1 MSSGNVDALLDLDAN
16 DQIGALHRGMVSP
29 TELTAAAIARAE
41 AINPKLNAIIHPR
54 FDKAANEAAA
64 LSAGPITTPLHGVP
78 IVVKD
83 LEAAIAGE
91 PHHMGSRALKN
102 AGYIAPTDSNIARRL
117 RRAGAVVIGR
127 TNTPEFGSTIT
138 TEPLAYG
145 AAHNPWNLEHS
156 TGGSSGG
163 SAASVAARIVAVGHA
178 NDGGGSI
185 RIPASECGLVGL
197 KPSRGRISKGPD
209 AGESWM
215 GATID
220 GVVTRSVRDT
230 ALMLDIL
237 SGYETGDPYTAP
249 PFARPLMEELGRP
262 VGFLRIGILDH
273 PLMDGGVDD
282 PETRE
287 SMARTRALLES
298 LGHIVE
304 EAHPVAMGDPDFPDT
319 FTGIVAVATD
329 AGLADVERIIGRPVG
344 EDDIEMDNLFMREIG
359 KSISGSQYV
368 SMVNWMHAWSRRML
382 DWWTPVDGSQGYD
395 LLVTPTLAGPPPKLG
410 WLTGPEAGLRLRSIL
425 QYTAQFNVT
434 GQPAIS
440 LPLHWSADGL
450 PIGVQFVAAA
460 NREDVL
466 VRIASQLEAAAPWRD
481 KVPPIA

>member
-1 MSSGNVDALLDLDAN
+1 MNEGNVDALLDLDAN

-29 TELTAAAIARAE
+29 AELTAAAIARAE

-54 FDKAANEAAA
+54 FDKAMKEAEA
-64 LSAGPITTPLHGVP
+64 LSGGPITTPLHGVP

-102 AGYIAPTDSNIARRL
+102 AGFIARADSNIAKRL

-145 AAHNPWNLEHS
+145 AAHNPWNLNHS

-163 SAASVAARIVAVGHA
+163 SAASVASRIVAIGHA

-237 SGYETGDPYTAP
+237 SGYESGDPYTAP
-249 PFARPLMEELGRP
+249 PFARPLLEEVGRP
-262 VGFLRIGILDH
+262 VGFLRIGVLDH
-273 PLMDGGVDD
+273 PLMLGGVDHE
-282 PETRE
+282 ETRE
-287 SMARTRALLES
+287 SIKNTCRLLES
-298 LGHIVE
+298 LGHYVE
-304 EAHPVAMGDPDFPDT
+304 EAHPAAMGDPDFADT

-329 AGLADVERIIGRPVG
+329 VGLEQVEQAIGRSVR
-344 EDDIEMDNLFMREIG
+344 EDEVEADNFFMREIG
-359 KSISGSQYV
+359 KSISATRYV

-395 LLVTPTLAGPPPKLG
+395 LLVCPTLAGPPPELG
-410 WLTGPEAGLRLRSIL
+410 WLAGPEAGLRLRSIL

-440 LPLHWSADGL
+440 LPLHWSRSGL
-450 PIGVQFVAAA
+450 PMGVQFVSAA

>member
-1 MSSGNVDALLDLDAN
+1 MSSENVDALLDLDAN

-29 TELTAAAIARAE
+29 AELTAAAIARAE

-64 LSAGPITTPLHGVP
+64 LSAGPVTTPLHGVP
-78 IVVKD
+78 VVVKD

-163 SAASVAARIVAVGHA
+163 SAASVAARIVAIGHA

-197 KPSRGRISKGPD
+197 RPSRGRISKGPD
-209 AGESWM
+209 TGESWM

-237 SGYETGDPYTAP
+237 AGYETGDPYTAP

-262 VGFLRIGILDH
+262 VGFLRIGILDR
-273 PLMDGGVDD
+273 PLMDGGVDH

-287 SMARTRALLES
+287 SMKRTRALLES

-382 DWWTPVDGSQGYD
+382 DWWMPADGSQGYD

-440 LPLHWSADGL
+440 LPLHWSVDGL
-450 PIGVQFVAAA
+450 PMGVQFVAAA

-481 KVPPIA
+481 KMPPIA

>member
-1 MSSGNVDALLDLDAN
+1 
-16 DQIGALHRGMVSP
+16 MVSP
-29 TELTAAAIARAE
+29 AELTAAAIARAE

-64 LSAGPITTPLHGVP
+64 LSAGPVTTPLHGVP
-78 IVVKD
+78 VVVKD

-163 SAASVAARIVAVGHA
+163 SAASVAARIVAIGHA

-209 AGESWM
+209 TGESWM

-237 SGYETGDPYTAP
+237 AGYETGDPYTAP

-262 VGFLRIGILDH
+262 VGFLRIGILDR
-273 PLMDGGVDD
+273 PLMDGGVDH

-287 SMARTRALLES
+287 SMKRTRALLES

-382 DWWTPVDGSQGYD
+382 DWWMPADGSQGYD

-450 PIGVQFVAAA
+450 PMGVQFVAAA

-481 KVPPIA
+481 KMPPIA

>member
-1 MSSGNVDALLDLDAN
+1 MSSENVDALLDLDAN

-29 TELTAAAIARAE
+29 AELTAAAIARAE

-64 LSAGPITTPLHGVP
+64 LSAGPVTTPLHGVP
-78 IVVKD
+78 VVVKD

-163 SAASVAARIVAVGHA
+163 SAASVAARIVAIGHA

-209 AGESWM
+209 TGESWM

-237 SGYETGDPYTAP
+237 AGYETGDPYTAP
-249 PFARPLMEELGRP
+249 PFSRPLMEELGRP
-262 VGFLRIGILDH
+262 VGFLRIGILDR
-273 PLMDGGVDD
+273 PLMDGGVDH

-287 SMARTRALLES
+287 SMKRTRALLES

-382 DWWTPVDGSQGYD
+382 DWWMPADGSQGYD

-440 LPLHWSADGL
+440 LPLHWSVDGL
-450 PIGVQFVAAA
+450 PMGVQFVAAA

-481 KVPPIA
+481 KMPPIA

>member
-1 MSSGNVDALLDLDAN
+1 MNAPNLDALLDLDAN
-16 DQIGALHRGMVSP
+16 EQIGALHRKLVSP
-29 TELTAAAIARAE
+29 SELVDAAIARAE
-41 AINPKLNAIIHPR
+41 TINPKLNAIIHER
-54 FDKAANEAAA
+54 FERARTEAAA
-64 LSAGPITTPLHGVP
+64 MSGAPITTPLHGVP
-78 IVVKD
+78 VVVKD
-83 LEAAIAGE
+83 LEASIEGE
-91 PHHMGSRALKN
+91 PHHMGSRLLKSI
-102 AGYIAPTDSNIARRL
+102 GYVAPHDSYLVRRL
-117 RRAGAVVIGR
+117 KRAGAIIIGR

-197 KPSRGRISKGPD
+197 KPSRGRVSKGPD
-209 AGESWM
+209 MGESWM
-215 GATID
+215 GATVD

-237 SGYETGDPYTAP
+237 SGYEVGDPYTAP
-249 PFARPLMEELGRP
+249 PFVRPLAEEVGKP
-262 VGFLRIGILDH
+262 VGFLRIGLLDH
-273 PLMDGGVDD
+273 PVSDGGLDHH
-282 PETRE
+282 ETRE
-287 SMARTRALLES
+287 SMARTRTLLES

-304 EAHPVAMGDPDFPDT
+304 DAYPPAMSDADFPDT
-319 FTGIVAVATD
+319 FTAIVAVATD
-329 AGLADVERIIGRPVG
+329 AGINELEALVGRSVT
-344 EDDIEMDNLFMREIG
+344 EDDIEGDNLFFREMG
-359 KSISGSQYV
+359 RAISGTQYV
-368 SMVNWMHAWSRRML
+368 NHVNWMHAWSRRML
-382 DWWTPVDGSQGYD
+382 QWWQPLDGTQGFD

-410 WLTGPEAGLRLRSIL
+410 WLTGPASGLNVRSIL

-450 PIGVQFVAAA
+450 PMGVQFVAAA
-460 NREDVL
+460 NREDL
-466 VRIASQLEAAAPWRD
+466 LIRIAAQLEAAAPWSHRM
-481 KVPPIA
+481 PPLV

>member
-1 MSSGNVDALLDLDAN
+1 MSSGNVDSLLDLDAN

-29 TELTAAAIARAE
+29 SELTAAAIARAE
-41 AINPKLNAIIHPR
+41 TINPKLNAIIHPR
-54 FDKAANEAAA
+54 FDKATSEAAA

-78 IVVKD
+78 VVVKD

-102 AGYIAPTDSNIARRL
+102 TGFTAPVDSYITRRL
-117 RRAGAVVIGR
+117 RRAGAVIIGR

-163 SAASVAARIVAVGHA
+163 SAAAVSARIVAIGHA

-197 KPSRGRISKGPD
+197 KPSRGRISKGPE

-237 SGYETGDPYTAP
+237 SGYETGDPYVAP

-262 VGFLRIGILDH
+262 VGFLRIGILDR
-273 PLMDGGVDD
+273 PLMEGGVDD
-282 PETRE
+282 AETRE
-287 SMARTRALLES
+287 SITRTRALLES

-304 EAHPVAMGDPDFPDT
+304 EAHPAAMGDPDFADT

-359 KSISGSQYV
+359 KSISATQYIG
-368 SMVNWMHAWSRRML
+368 MVNWMHAWSRRML
-382 DWWTPVDGSQGYD
+382 DWWTPANGSQGYD
-395 LLVTPTLAGPPPKLG
+395 LLVCPTLAGPPPKLG
-410 WLTGPEAGLRLRSIL
+410 WLTGPEAGMRLRSIL

-440 LPLHWSADGL
+440 LPLHWSVNGL
-450 PIGVQFVAAA
+450 PMGVQFVAAA
-460 NREDVL
+460 NREDLL
-466 VRIASQLEAAAPWRD
+466 VRVASQLEAAAPWRD
-481 KVPPIA
+481 KMPPIA

>member
-1 MSSGNVDALLDLDAN
+1 MSSGNVDSLLDLDAN

-29 TELTAAAIARAE
+29 AELTAAAIARAE
-41 AINPKLNAIIHPR
+41 ALNPKLNAIIHPR
-54 FDKAANEAAA
+54 FENATSEAAA
-64 LSAGPITTPLHGVP
+64 LSAGPVTTPLHGVP
-78 IVVKD
+78 VVVKD

-102 AGYIAPTDSNIARRL
+102 AGYIAPVDSHITRRL
-117 RRAGAVVIGR
+117 RRAGAVIIGR

-163 SAASVAARIVAVGHA
+163 SAAAVSARIVAVGHA

-237 SGYETGDPYTAP
+237 SGYESGDPYTAP
-249 PFARPLMEELGRP
+249 PFSRPLMEEIGRP

-273 PLMDGGVDD
+273 PLMDGGVDH

-287 SMARTRALLES
+287 SMVRTRKLLES

-304 EAHPVAMGDPDFPDT
+304 EAHPAAMCDPDFADT

-329 AGLADVERIIGRPVG
+329 AGLTDVERIIGRPVG
-344 EDDIEMDNLFMREIG
+344 EDDIELDNLFMREIG
-359 KSISGSQYV
+359 KSISATQYIT
-368 SMVNWMHAWSRRML
+368 MVNWMHSWSRRML

-425 QYTAQFNVT
+425 QYTAQINVT
-434 GQPAIS
+434 GQPAVS

-450 PIGVQFVAAA
+450 PMGVQFIAAA

>member
-1 MSSGNVDALLDLDAN
+1 
-16 DQIGALHRGMVSP
+16 
-29 TELTAAAIARAE
+29 
-41 AINPKLNAIIHPR
+41 
-54 FDKAANEAAA
+54 
-64 LSAGPITTPLHGVP
+64 
-78 IVVKD
+78 
-83 LEAAIAGE
+83 
-91 PHHMGSRALKN
+91 
-102 AGYIAPTDSNIARRL
+102 L

-145 AAHNPWNLEHS
+145 AAHNPWNLDHS

-163 SAASVAARIVAVGHA
+163 SAAAVSARIVAIGHA

-237 SGYETGDPYTAP
+237 SGYETGDPYVAP
-249 PFARPLMEELGRP
+249 PFSRPLMEEIGRP

-273 PLMDGGVDD
+273 PLMDGGVDH

-287 SMARTRALLES
+287 SMARTRRLLES

-304 EAHPVAMGDPDFPDT
+304 DAHPAAMGDPDFADT

-329 AGLADVERIIGRPVG
+329 AGLVDVERIIGRPVG

-359 KSISGSQYV
+359 KSISATRYIA
-368 SMVNWMHAWSRRML
+368 MVNWMHAWSRRML
-382 DWWTPVDGSQGYD
+382 DWWTPADGSQGFD

-425 QYTAQFNVT
+425 QYTAQFNVS

-440 LPLHWSADGL
+440 LPLHWSSDGL
-450 PIGVQFVAAA
+450 PMGVQFVAAA

>member
-1 MSSGNVDALLDLDAN
+1 
-16 DQIGALHRGMVSP
+16 MVSP
-29 TELTAAAIARAE
+29 AELTAAAIARAE

-64 LSAGPITTPLHGVP
+64 LSAGPVTTPLHGVP
-78 IVVKD
+78 VVVKD

-209 AGESWM
+209 TGESWM

-237 SGYETGDPYTAP
+237 AGYETGDPYTAP
-249 PFARPLMEELGRP
+249 PFSRPLMEELGRP
-262 VGFLRIGILDH
+262 VGFLRIGILDR
-273 PLMDGGVDD
+273 PLMDGGVDH

-287 SMARTRALLES
+287 SMKRTRALLES

-382 DWWTPVDGSQGYD
+382 DWWMPADGSQGYD

-440 LPLHWSADGL
+440 LPLHWSVDGL
-450 PIGVQFVAAA
+450 PMGVQFVAAA

-481 KVPPIA
+481 KMPPIA

>member
-1 MSSGNVDALLDLDAN
+1 MNERNVDSLLDLDAN

-29 TELTAAAIARAE
+29 AELTAAAIARAE

-54 FDKAANEAAA
+54 FDKALAEADA
-64 LSAGPITTPLHGVP
+64 LSKGPVTTPLHGVP

-102 AGYIAPTDSNIARRL
+102 AGFTAPVDSNIARRL
-117 RRAGAVVIGR
+117 RRAGAIVIGR

-163 SAASVAARIVAVGHA
+163 SAASVASRIVAVGHA

-197 KPSRGRISKGPD
+197 KPSRGRISKGPE

-237 SGYETGDPYTAP
+237 SGYESGDPYTAP
-249 PFARPLMEELGRP
+249 PFVRPLSEEVGRP
-262 VGFLRIGILDH
+262 VGFLRIGVLDH
-273 PLMDGGVDD
+273 PLMDGGVDH

-287 SMARTRALLES
+287 SIARTRALLES

-304 EAHPVAMGDPDFPDT
+304 DAHPAAMGDPDFADT

-329 AGLADVERIIGRPVG
+329 VGLTQIEQLLGRPMG
-344 EDDIEMDNLFMREIG
+344 EDDIEADNLFMREIG
-359 KSISGSQYV
+359 KSIGATQYV
-368 SMVNWMHAWSRRML
+368 TMVNWMHAWSRRML

-395 LLVTPTLAGPPPKLG
+395 LLVCPTLAGPPPKLG
-410 WLTGPEAGLRLRSIL
+410 WLTGPEAGIRLRSIL

-440 LPLHWSADGL
+440 LPLHWSTSGL
-450 PIGVQFVAAA
+450 PMGVQFVGAA

-466 VRIASQLEAAAPWRD
+466 VRIASQLEAATPWRD

>member
-1 MSSGNVDALLDLDAN
+1 MNERNVDSLLDLDAN

-29 TELTAAAIARAE
+29 SELTAAAIARAE

-54 FDKAANEAAA
+54 FDKAVSEAEA
-64 LSAGPITTPLHGVP
+64 LSNGPITTPLHGVP

-102 AGYIAPTDSNIARRL
+102 AGFIAPVESNIARRL
-117 RRAGAVVIGR
+117 RRAGAIVIGR

-145 AAHNPWNLEHS
+145 AAHNPWNLDHS

-163 SAASVAARIVAVGHA
+163 SAASVASRIVAVGHA

-197 KPSRGRISKGPD
+197 KPSRGRISKGPET
-209 AGESWM
+209 GESWM

-237 SGYETGDPYTAP
+237 SGYESGDPYTAP
-249 PFARPLMEELGRP
+249 PFARPLLEEIGRP
-262 VGFLRIGILDH
+262 VGFLRIGVLDH
-273 PLMDGGVDD
+273 PLMEGGVDH

-287 SMARTRALLES
+287 SMKRARALLES

-304 EAHPVAMGDPDFPDT
+304 DAHPAAMGDPDFADT

-329 AGLADVERIIGRPVG
+329 VGLTQIEQLLGRPVG
-344 EDDIEMDNLFMREIG
+344 EDDVEGDNLFMREIG
-359 KSISGSQYV
+359 KSIGAAQYV
-368 SMVNWMHAWSRRML
+368 TMVNWMHAWSRRML
-382 DWWTPVDGSQGYD
+382 DWWTPADGSQGYD

-440 LPLHWSADGL
+440 LPLHWSASGL
-450 PIGVQFVAAA
+450 PMGVQFVAAA

>member
-1 MSSGNVDALLDLDAN
+1 MNERNVDSLLDLDAN

-29 TELTAAAIARAE
+29 SELTAAAIARAE
-41 AINPKLNAIIHPR
+41 AINSKLNAIIHPR
-54 FDKAANEAAA
+54 FDRAVSEAEA
-64 LSAGPITTPLHGVP
+64 LSNGPITTPLHGVP

-102 AGYIAPTDSNIARRL
+102 AGFVAPVESNIARRL
-117 RRAGAVVIGR
+117 RRAGAIVIGR

-163 SAASVAARIVAVGHA
+163 SAATVASRIVAVGHA

-197 KPSRGRISKGPD
+197 KPSRGRISKGPET
-209 AGESWM
+209 GESWM

-237 SGYETGDPYTAP
+237 SGYESGDPYTAP
-249 PFARPLMEELGRP
+249 PFARPLLEEIGRP
-262 VGFLRIGILDH
+262 VGFLRIGVLDH
-273 PLMDGGVDD
+273 PLMEGGVDH

-287 SMARTRALLES
+287 SMKRARALLES

-304 EAHPVAMGDPDFPDT
+304 DAHPAAMGDPDFADT

-329 AGLADVERIIGRPVG
+329 VGLTQIEQLLGRPVG
-344 EDDIEMDNLFMREIG
+344 EDDVEGDNLFMREIG
-359 KSISGSQYV
+359 KSIGAAQYV
-368 SMVNWMHAWSRRML
+368 TMVNWMHAWSRRML
-382 DWWTPVDGSQGYD
+382 DWWTPADGSQGYD

-440 LPLHWSADGL
+440 LPLHWSASGL
-450 PIGVQFVAAA
+450 PMGVQFVAAA